1 MCGIC
6 GIVSFGEKT
15 EFEIVRKMNDAISH
29 RGPDDEGFLCYNS
42 ETKNFLEIKRNK
54 LPDTTSMNGSYNLF
68 LGHRRLSIIDVSES
82 GHQPFKDMSGRYFLS
97 FNGEIYN
104 YIELKEELIKKGYS
118 FVSGTDTEV
127 LLNLYIEYGEECL
140 KYLNG
145 MWSFVIL
152 DTVRNEL
159 FGSRDRFGVKPFYY
173 FHDNKYFI
181 FSSEIKSLI
190 KAPRIYKE
198 INDEALFDYLT
209 LGRLTNE
216 NTTFFK
222 GILEL
227 EPSTYFILN
236 LGNFEFKN
244 GRYYNL
250 NYNRKNEKFDVV
262 KSAKYAEEI
271 KEKIFRAVSIRLRSD
286 VKVGS
291 CLSGGV
297 DSSSIV
303 CVINSLLKDHSISQ
317 VGDLQKVF
325 TSAYPGQAIDE
336 SKWASMVVSATD
348 TDWFKTFPKSEE
360 LLEDL
365 ETLVYVQDV
374 PFGSTTIYS
383 QFRVMRLASE
393 NGIKVLLDGQG
404 GDELFSGYV
413 YFYRSFFNELIG
425 QRDFKTLTNE
435 FRNLHNSPIGKKD
448 FFRGILMSFAKL
460 YLPDNVKRK
469 LFDMKIQE
477 NTLLNKNFYD
487 KYNSNLKKGRFEE
500 HVNLNHA
507 LYDQFTR
514 TSLKELLKYED
525 RNSMNFSIEAR
536 TPFSDDVNLIDYV
549 FDIPSSYKIHNGWSK
564 YLLRESMKD
573 IVPEQ
578 ILKRTDKLG
587 FATPE
592 YDWMNSIKDNLK
604 DYFTKDLDGYF
615 DTKEVLKNWDSIF
628 VSQFKSGF
636 TTIWRYLNFAVWKK
650 VYKL

>member
-29 RGPDDEGFLCYNS
+29 RGPDDEGFLCYGS
-42 ETKNFLEIKRNK
+42 ESKNILEVKKNN
-54 LPDTTSMNGSYNLF
+54 LPDTASMNGSYNLF

-82 GHQPFKDMSGRYFLS
+82 GHQPFKDKSGRYFLTY
-97 FNGEIYN
+97 NGEIYN
-104 YIELKEELIKKGYS
+104 YIELREELAKKGYC

-127 LLNLYIEYGEECL
+127 LLNLYIEYGKECL

-152 DTVRNEL
+152 DTVKNVL

-173 FHDNKYFI
+173 FRDNKYFI

-190 KAPRIYKE
+190 KAPMIYKE
-198 INDEALFDYLT
+198 INDEALYDYLT

-227 EPSTYFILN
+227 EPSSYFILN
-236 LGNFEFKN
+236 LRNFEYKN

-250 NYNRKNEKFDVV
+250 NYTIENEKFDAA

-271 KEKIFRAVSIRLRSD
+271 RGKIFEAVSLRLRSD

-303 CVINSLLKDHSISQ
+303 CVINSLLKDHSITQ

-325 TSAYPGQAIDE
+325 TSVYPDMSIDE
-336 SKWASMVVSATD
+336 SKWASMIVNATD
-348 TDWFKTFPKSEE
+348 TEWFKTFPKSEE
-360 LLEDL
+360 LLKDL

-383 QFRVMRLASE
+383 QFRVMQLASE

-425 QRDFKTLTNE
+425 QRDFKTLLNE
-435 FRNLHNSPIGKKD
+435 FRNLQNSPIGKID
-448 FFRGILMSFAKL
+448 FFRGIVMSFAKL
-460 YLPDNVKRK
+460 YLPDSVKRK
-469 LFDMKIQE
+469 LFDIKIQE

-487 KYNSNLKKGRFEE
+487 KYSPNLKKGRFEE
-500 HVNLNHA
+500 HINLNHA

-549 FDIPSSYKIHNGWSK
+549 FNIPSSYKIHNGWSK
-564 YLLRESMKD
+564 YLLRQSMKD
-573 IVPEQ
+573 IVPEP

-628 VSQFKSGF
+628 ASQFKSGF

>member
-6 GIVSFGEKT
+6 GIVSFREKT
-15 EFEIVRKMNDAISH
+15 DFDIVKKMNDAISH
-29 RGPDDEGFLCYNS
+29 RGPDDEGFLCYGTGS
-42 ETKNFLEIKRNK
+42 KDLLEVNRSN
-54 LPDTTSMNGSYNLF
+54 LHEASSVNGNYNLF

-82 GHQPFKDMSGRYFLS
+82 GHQPFKDKSGKYFLS

-127 LLNLYIEYGEECL
+127 LLYLYIEYGEECL
-140 KYLNG
+140 RLLNG

-152 DTVRNEL
+152 DTVKNVL
-159 FGSRDRFGVKPFYY
+159 FGSRDRFGVKPFY
-173 FHDNKYFI
+173 FFRNGSYFI

-190 KAPRIYKE
+190 KAPQIYRE
-198 INDEALFDYLT
+198 INEEALFDYLT

-222 GILEL
+222 SIEEL
-227 EPSTYFILN
+227 EPSSYFTLN
-236 LGNFEFKN
+236 LGSFEFKN
-244 GRYYNL
+244 GSYYKL
-250 NYNRKNEKFDVV
+250 NYTRDSEKFNAD
-262 KSAKYAEEI
+262 KSVKYAEEI
-271 KEKIFRAVSIRLRSD
+271 REKIFDAVNIRLRSD

-325 TSAYPGQAIDE
+325 TSVYPGKAIDE
-336 SKWASMVVSATD
+336 SKWASLVVEATD
-348 TDWFKTFPKSEE
+348 TEWFKTIPKSEE

-383 QFRVMRLASE
+383 QFRVMRLASQ

-425 QRDFKTLTNE
+425 RRDFKTLISE
-435 FRNLHNSPIGKKD
+435 FRNLQNSPIGKTD

-477 NTLLNKNFYD
+477 NTLLDKNFYD
-487 KYNSNLKKGRFEE
+487 KYSPNLKKGRFEE
-500 HVNLNHA
+500 HTDLNHA

-549 FDIPSSYKIHNGWSK
+549 FNIPSSYKIHNGWSK
-564 YLLRESMKD
+564 YLLRESMNG
-573 IVPEQ
+573 IVPDP

-592 YDWMNSIKDNLK
+592 YDWMNSIKDSLK
-604 DYFTKDLDGYF
+604 VYFTHDLDGYF
-615 DTKEVLKNWDSIF
+615 DTKEVLRNWDSIF
-628 VSQFKSGF
+628 ASQFKTGF